1 MSSVCE
7 DRIYYREVLF
17 VKIGLL
23 LGSLDI
29 LIYVKTT
36 RSSSSVDLEQ
46 QPLSFMLNKTL
57 HKNRSAF
64 LEMKSAENSLNGE
77 Y

>member
-1 MSSVCE
+1 MVCE
-7 DRIYYREVLF
+7 DKIYYREVLF

-23 LGSLDI
+23 LKSLNI
-29 LIYVKTT
+29 LIYVK
-36 RSSSSVDLEQ
+36 Q
-46 QPLSFMLNKTL
+46 QGPVAQWIRAATFKLYVKINL

-77 Y
+77 H